1 MTAQLSDSLRYEG
14 EALRLFTLPLNTYW
28 NMASAANDSDDD
40 SPEKRRDFADM
51 GTWCWRRH
59 TASWA
64 IEQGHLYLIGIH
76 ANYEDG
82 GEAMLE
88 DFFPGYPNRVF
99 AHWYSGQL
107 RCSRGELLEYVHAGF
122 GSRYEED
129 LLIDI
134 DRGVVKDQHVIDN
147 RTESERQ

>member
-14 EALRLFTLPLNTYW
+14 ETLPLFTLPLNTYW
-28 NMASAANDSDDD
+28 TMVGAAESDGGG
-40 SPEKRRDFADM
+40 PERSRSFADM

-76 ANYEDG
+76 ATYEDG
-82 GEAMLE
+82 GEAILE
-88 DFFPGYPNRVF
+88 DFFPGYPDRVF

-107 RCSRGELLEYVHAGF
+107 RCSRGELLEYAHAGF

-134 DRGVVKDQHVIDN
+134 DRGVVIAH
-147 RTESERQ
+147 RTTHNGEA